1 MNLTNINILSAFENC
16 SIGKRVG
23 ILSGILMIFT
33 FGVSGL
39 LLYTISVFHNSYSE
53 IHDTNTVSIIKL
65 GNVIDNLHRARI
77 RTYDAMLSRNIARSK
92 TLYVEFNDHILQVDD
107 NWKAYQLIN
116 MDNTEQTIS
125 TKVNDQLPKVIN
137 FYQSIFQHI
146 VSGDFDNP
154 SVFLSQES
162 TEQFRSV
169 MSFIRELYKHQT
181 NEIETRYKTN
191 HKFHVSVEIIC
202 ITLAVTALILGVL
215 VSYFV
220 VLSITTPVNKMIE
233 SMGIVASGKT
243 IIKYDLSHRKDEV
256 GKLASMLYKFK
267 QYTEELLRLRE
278 DQVFTTKRQKDLLEH
293 LVGEKTKALAVERD
307 RALTAVRAKQDFLS
321 FMTHELRTPMNVI
334 YGFNELMLTT
344 NLDEKQKKYS
354 KNISDA
360 SSNLLEVIGEILDF
374 ASLESGNTIIT
385 RNKFD
390 IREIIEEAIILYSP
404 MALQKS
410 VLLSSKIDHNLPN
423 YLFGDE
429 VRVKQVIIN
438 LTGNAIK
445 FTERGTIT
453 IVTEY
458 ILSNDGESGSGQ
470 LKISVID
477 TGIGIPE
484 DMKDKVFEQFKQVDS
499 SYARKFS
506 ETGLGLAICDKL
518 CKAMNGQIGVE
529 STLGVGSTFWFI
541 IPCSSSDKI

>member
-1 MNLTNINILSAFENC
+1 MT
-16 SIGKRVG
+16 
-23 ILSGILMIFT
+23 
-33 FGVSGL
+33 GV
-39 LLYTISVFHNSYSE
+39 
-53 IHDTNTVSIIKL
+53 
-65 GNVIDNLHRARI
+65 
-77 RTYDAMLSRNIARSK
+77 
-92 TLYVEFNDHILQVDD
+92 
-107 NWKAYQLIN
+107 
-116 MDNTEQTIS
+116 QTCA
-125 TKVNDQLPKVIN
+125 LP
-137 FYQSIFQHI
+137 
-146 VSGDFDNP
+146 
-154 SVFLSQES
+154 
-162 TEQFRSV
+162 
-169 MSFIRELYKHQT
+169 
-181 NEIETRYKTN
+181 
-191 HKFHVSVEIIC
+191 
-202 ITLAVTALILGVL
+202 
-215 VSYFV
+215 
-220 VLSITTPVNKMIE
+220 
-233 SMGIVASGKT
+233 
-243 IIKYDLSHRKDEV
+243 
-256 GKLASMLYKFK
+256 
-267 QYTEELLRLRE
+267 
-278 DQVFTTKRQKDLLEH
+278 
-293 LVGEKTKALAVERD
+293 
-307 RALTAVRAKQDFLS
+307 
-321 FMTHELRTPMNVI
+321 I
-334 YGFNELMLTT
+334 Y
-344 NLDEKQKKYS
+344 LDEKQKKYS

-390 IREIIEEAIILYSP
+390 IREIIEEAIILCSP

-429 VRVKQVIIN
+429 VRVKQVILN

-499 SYARKFS
+499 SYARKYS
-506 ETGLGLAICDKL
+506 GTGLGLAICDKL